1 MMQFSAIAK
10 ASLEKVWDHLIYK
23 IEHPENFVPGVSNVI
38 LLEKNDNFVIR
49 KMDVLM
55 NGATETLIEK
65 IRFTPYNVRF
75 ELVEHPIFIGHVD
88 NDAKFISENETE
100 ITYTINWINKT
111 TQEPFSNPELVKNA
125 VLKTIEFITAH

>member
-38 LLEKNDNFVIR
+38 ILEKNENFIIR

-55 NGATETLIEK
+55 NGANETLIEK
-65 IRFTPYNVRF
+65 ISFAPYNVRF
-75 ELVEHPIFIGHVD
+75 ELVEHPIFKGYV
-88 NDAKFISENETE
+88 NNEATFISENETE
-100 ITYTINWINKT
+100 ITYTINWINKI
-111 TQEPFSNPELVKNA
+111 TQEPFSNTELVKNA
-125 VLKTIEFITAH
+125 VLKTIEFITEH